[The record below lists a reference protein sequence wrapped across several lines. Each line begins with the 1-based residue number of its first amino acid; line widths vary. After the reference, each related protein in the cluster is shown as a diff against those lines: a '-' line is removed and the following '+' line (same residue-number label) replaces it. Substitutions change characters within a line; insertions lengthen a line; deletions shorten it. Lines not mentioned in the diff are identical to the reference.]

1 VKSGWRSIDWART
14 CGAASKTSV
23 TCAVGTTRVWPGAIG
38 VSGAKAHVDGP
49 RAMHLAVSSRMR
61 RQKTQSIVPTFSDR
75 VALGMSGELRQPWRV
90 ARMWHG
96 PDAVA
101 SGGEGVDVDD
111 VLFFVDEQHSWRW
124 PMAVTQIDIDQD
136 ALDRAMAL
144 SNARTKKDVVNL
156 ALRYYADRQE
166 RAARIGRH
174 FERARRWGAVED
186 AEREHQAE
194 KEAR

>member
-1 VKSGWRSIDWART
+1 
-14 CGAASKTSV
+14 
-23 TCAVGTTRVWPGAIG
+23 
-38 VSGAKAHVDGP
+38 
-49 RAMHLAVSSRMR
+49 
-61 RQKTQSIVPTFSDR
+61 
-75 VALGMSGELRQPWRV
+75 
-90 ARMWHG
+90 
-96 PDAVA
+96 
-101 SGGEGVDVDD
+101 
-111 VLFFVDEQHSWRW
+111 
-124 PMAVTQIDIDQD
+124 MAVTQIDIDQD

-194 KEAR
+194 KEGR